1 MEDVLSSS
9 TREDVMSLDITLSLE
24 SLAHV
29 TQQYPCNVSFTVILL
44 ALYQQQLRLAA
55 EIGCR
60 KATLQRL
67 KVFLMKIYSVEE
79 LNDTKRKMCSSEC
92 NNVACSKWER
102 EGEEI

>member
-1 MEDVLSSS
+1 
-9 TREDVMSLDITLSLE
+9 MSLNSIHATSVL
-24 SLAHV
+24 
-29 TQQYPCNVSFTVILL
+29 TVILL